1 MEHAVFV
8 DKWYYIMDKGFFY
21 YRLNQKGQLVATANK
36 DEADI
41 FSYEE
46 GCRRIG
52 NGRKA
57 NFYALVSTDED
68 VVEIVEQEKAQFAV
82 IDATF
87 IEQERASGIVENAY
101 DLSKLDWLEYIRQFL
116 YISSSAKTYH
126 DELNEQLSEVDQKIC
141 DILHYIELY
150 ELSETENLEVM
161 EQLKQFREERREI
174 KNCSIKVDTFTRLL
188 GTSGN
193 IAKSKEAIRA
203 IEGLENRKYAPRK
216 LAELFENGIEKSSKR
231 DAKYPRK
238 AEETELL
245 EYTEENDMNPT
256 NVEYTWEE
264 TVFDNKEN
272 NWQQYAKEQ
281 MDFFSNAYQY
291 INNLKIELEDIDG
304 KIQNI
309 LCEIEDANY
318 NAVQG
323 FKVFKELKEL
333 RNVRKEKINEL
344 RCIEV
349 LTERFDCEAMAEAY
363 GRCFETIGMLREG

>member
-68 VVEIVEQEKAQFAV
+68 VVEIEEHEKAQFAV
-82 IDATF
+82 VDATF
-87 IEQERASGIVENAY
+87 IEKEQVSGLVENAY

-116 YISSSAKTYH
+116 YISSSAKAYH

-150 ELSETENLEVM
+150 ELSETESLEIM

-174 KNCSIKVDTFTRLL
+174 KDCSIKIDTFTRLL

-193 IAKSKEAIRA
+193 ASKSKEAIRA
-203 IEGLENRKYAPRK
+203 IEGLKNRKYTPRK
-216 LAELFENGIEKSSKR
+216 LTDLFEKGVQKSPKG
-231 DAKYPRK
+231 DEKYPRK
-238 AEETELL
+238 VEEKKLI

-281 MDFFSNAYQY
+281 MNFFSYACQY
-291 INNLKIELEDIDG
+291 MNNLKLELDDIDN
-304 KIQNI
+304 KIQSI
-309 LCEIEDANY
+309 LCEIEDAKY

-333 RNVRKEKINEL
+333 RSVRKEKLNEL
-344 RCIEV
+344 RCVEV

-363 GRCFETIGMLREG
+363 EWSYEALGRIMEG